1 MENEKGIKIR
11 ETMIIKTITKLK
23 KLKIKKI
30 KRKKFKRRKK
40 NKILIKNK
48 NE

>member
-1 MENEKGIKIR
+1 MKIKAIR
-11 ETMIIKTITKLK
+11 KHK
-23 KLKIKKI
+23 KFKIKKI

-40 NKILIKNK
+40 KKILIKNK